1 LRLHRLRAPLVAAAL
16 IAFLAFGGSA
26 AASVPNTSLPLHGYS
41 RMVSDPANGRL
52 FVTGG
57 SSDSTILV
65 RNEDGSAKGSIAGEA
80 GAGGM
85 VLDGS
90 TLYVARCGWSVIDEI
105 DTTTLT
111 RTGSIS
117 APDIGGTCDLAEAG
131 GALWY
136 ANSSNHLVS
145 VTVDAAHTTTD
156 TGEVIDG
163 ELATTPAHPD
173 WLVAVYSEA
182 WVYVYDVTDPTT
194 PSLLGSAFS
203 PGTADAI
210 DDIAVTPDGADVLI
224 ASGAPYELQAFALPG
239 LTADGVYPTDNYP
252 NSVAV
257 SADGSLIASGSK
269 SYSNKDV
276 FLFPA
281 GTSTAKA
288 KWDFNSTDDV
298 LYPHGLAFSADGTRL
313 YAASKGSSGNAVVLR
328 VLPAVTL
335 PKGAVSLKT
344 SASTIAAG
352 HALTVTAHLGT
363 ASSNRTVSI
372 YRKPVNGQQ
381 VLVKKGTVG
390 PAGNLGATIRPTANA
405 TYTAVWGGDTTHAQT
420 TSPGRAV
427 KVRVVVHAAA
437 KGGYRTAAGVRLYHY
452 TAACGGARHTG
463 CPTFAVSSTPPLP
476 RHLTSVVVQARIGGI
491 WRKVVGGSQRVGAN
505 GKLSLIIFYTGRG
518 VVGVPQR
525 IHFTFAKDAAHLGNT
540 SAWVKFRVTS

>member
-269 SYSNKDV
+269 SYYDKDV

-390 PAGNLGATIRPTANA
+390 PAGNLGATIRPTATRPTRPSGAA
-405 TYTAVWGGDTTHAQT
+405 TRRMPRRRPPAAPSRCAWWSTLLRRAAIAPPPACASTTT
-420 TSPGRAV
+420 PPR
-427 KVRVVVHAAA
+427 
-437 KGGYRTAAGVRLYHY
+437 AAGPATPAARPSPCPRPLRSRGTSRAWWCRRASAGSGGRWSAAPSASAP
-452 TAACGGARHTG
+452 TASSRSS
-463 CPTFAVSSTPPLP
+463 SSTPAAASSASPSASTSPSP
-476 RHLTSVVVQARIGGI
+476 RTRRIWATPPPG
-491 WRKVVGGSQRVGAN
+491 
-505 GKLSLIIFYTGRG
+505 
-518 VVGVPQR
+518 
-525 IHFTFAKDAAHLGNT
+525 
-540 SAWVKFRVTS
+540 

>member
-26 AASVPNTSLPLHGYS
+26 AASVPGTSLPLHGYS
-41 RMVSDPANGRL
+41 RMVSDPSNNQL

-57 SSDSTILV
+57 SSDSAILV
-65 RNEDGSAKGSIAGEA
+65 RNEDGSAKRSITGEA

-85 VLDGS
+85 VLDGG

-105 DTTTLT
+105 DTATLT

-117 APDIGGTCDLAEAG
+117 APNIGGTCDLAEAG

-145 VTVDAAHTTTD
+145 VTVDASHTTTD
-156 TGEVIDG
+156 TGKTIDG

-173 WLVAVYSEA
+173 WLVGVFGEA
-182 WVYVYDVTDPTT
+182 WVYVYDVTDPTA
-194 PSLLGSAFS
+194 PSLLGSVFS
-203 PGTADAI
+203 PGTASSI
-210 DDIAVTPDGADVLI
+210 NDIAVTPNGADVLV
-224 ASGAPYELQAFALPG
+224 ASGAPSELQALALPG
-239 LTADGVYPTDNYP
+239 LTADGVYPTDSYP

-257 SADGSLIASGSK
+257 SADGSLIASGSE
-269 SYSNKDV
+269 SFYDRDV

-281 GTSTAKA
+281 GSSTAKST
-288 KWDFNSTDDV
+288 WDFNSTNDL

-313 YAASKGSSGNAVVLR
+313 YAVSEGASGNAAVLR

-335 PKGAVSLKT
+335 PKGAVSVKT

-372 YRKPVNGQQ
+372 YRKPVNGKQ

-390 PAGNLGATIRPTANA
+390 PAGNLAATVRPTANA

-420 TSPGRAV
+420 TSPGRSV
-427 KVRVVVHAAA
+427 KVRLVVHAAA

-463 CPTFAVSSTPPLP
+463 CPTFAVSTTPALP
-476 RHLTSVVVQARIGGI
+476 KHVTGVVVQARIGGI
-491 WRKVVGGSQRVGAN
+491 WRKVLSGSQRVGAN
-505 GKLSLIIFYTGRG
+505 GKLLLVIFYNGRG

-525 IHFTFAKDAAHLGNT
+525 IRFTFAKDAAHLGNT